1 MENSY
6 SFDIG
11 LPTVPSEI
19 VQLFLRESDLHL
31 VAHLRGDADSA
42 SVFPL
47 AAALRKLG
55 KRVVCV
61 HDVPA
66 HLDWLIP
73 ADARENVEEVPESTT
88 VVAVDT
94 GNYSRLAFRG
104 SLREKIKKLMHEH
117 AREDEITLEEW
128 RDVRK
133 IDAVIDHH
141 VSNPGYGAINW
152 IDAKASSSSELV
164 TALIVQLEK
173 ETGQAL
179 LDEDLAWRLYTGIA
193 SDTEWFKRRAH
204 SGSYAAACYLEER
217 FDIDKDRIAQSLQ
230 SQSVGYFLLGATLR
244 QSFRLENAVASAFLD
259 AKSIEDHGVTPEEAA
274 LLIEDLE
281 RLSARV
287 SLLFVEIKPGEIR
300 VRLRGRD
307 VPIIGLAKQFGGGG
321 HTFRAGAVIHSTDE
335 MEKLLEEATRLA
347 NHESE

>member
-1 MENSY
+1 MDNSF

-11 LPTVPSEI
+11 LPSVPAEF
-19 VQLFLRESDLHL
+19 VQLFLQGEDFHL

-47 AAALRKLG
+47 AMALRKLG
-55 KRVVCV
+55 KRVTCV

-73 ADARENVEEVPESTT
+73 EDAREPVEEVPDSTT

-104 SLREKIKKLMHEH
+104 ELRQGIKKLMHAH
-117 AREDEITLEEW
+117 QREDEITLDQW

-133 IDAVIDHH
+133 IDGVIDHH
-141 VSNPGYGAINW
+141 ISNPRYGVINW
-152 IDAKASSSSELV
+152 IDSKASSSSELV

-173 ETGQAL
+173 ETGKTL
-179 LDEDLAWRLYTGIA
+179 FDDDMAWRLYTGIA
-193 SDTEWFKRRAH
+193 ADTEWFRRRAH

-217 FDIDKDRIAQSLQ
+217 FDIDKDRIAENLQ

-244 QSFRLENAVASAFLD
+244 ESFRLENWVASAFLD
-259 AKSIEDHGVTPEEAA
+259 AKSIAEHEVTPEEAA

-287 SLLFVEIKPGEIR
+287 SLLFVEMNSGEIR

-335 MEKLLEEATRLA
+335 MEQMLAEAKRLA
-347 NHESE
+347 NAE